1 MTQEELGAKLE
12 TGAKNVQRMEAG
24 KQNLGLHSL
33 AKIAAALTVDPMSLL
48 APPGSG
54 LPWLRDGGRASL
66 LRALATVDWRS
77 ASAELPRPP
86 GSIPFLTLRAA
97 ASPPIPNDEP
107 EVIAWLL
114 PPKEAPRTSAR
125 WFVAQVSGASMEPKI
140 PNGSLCLFRPV
151 AGNDY
156 VDRVLLVQHR
166 GVADLDTGG
175 SFAVKRIARVSRN
188 KSGTTVVLESVN
200 QRFKPIVIES
210 RTDDELRPIA
220 ELDRVLWSPAT
231 AG

>member
-1 MTQEELGAKLE
+1 MSQARWVLVFLGAWSL
-12 TGAKNVQRMEAG
+12 TGCGSSYEVGDPNDTGPEVPADSG
-24 KQNLGLHSL
+24 GYDLLD
-33 AKIAAALTVDPMSLL
+33 AATL
-48 APPGSG
+48 PPGDDAGPS
-54 LPWLRDGGRASL
+54 
-66 LRALATVDWRS
+66 VDDADVPSVRVD
-77 ASAELPRPP
+77 
-86 GSIPFLTLRAA
+86 AA
-97 ASPPIPNDEP
+97 IPNDEP